1 VIPAAA
7 ATLALTG
14 ITEPGYSVHLNLRP
28 RHFHSS

>member
-7 ATLALTG
+7 TTLPLTR
-14 ITEPGYSVHLNLRP
+14 ITDPGYSVHLNLRP